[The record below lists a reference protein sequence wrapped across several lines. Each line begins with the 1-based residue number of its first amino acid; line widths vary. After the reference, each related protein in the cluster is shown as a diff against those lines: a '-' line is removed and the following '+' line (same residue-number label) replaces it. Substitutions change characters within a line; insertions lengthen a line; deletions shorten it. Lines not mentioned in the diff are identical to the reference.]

1 MFEIG
6 RVCMKTAGRE
16 AGKYCV
22 VVKKEDENFV
32 MVTGPRSIT
41 SVKRRRCNINHL
53 EPLTEKINIKSD
65 ASDADV
71 LKAYQDA
78 SVFVKLGLE
87 KPKKTKE
94 HVHEKKEHKERHEKK
109 EHTHKHEH
117 KEHKEHAHKHDHKEH
132 KHEKKET
139 KKPAKKPKAKTA
151 KKTKKK

>member
-22 VVKKEDENFV
+22 IIKKEDENFV
-32 MVTGPRSIT
+32 TVTGPKSLT

-53 EPLTEKINIKSD
+53 DPLTEKVNIKSD

-71 LKAYQDA
+71 LKAYQES

-87 KPKKTKE
+87 E
-94 HVHEKKEHKERHEKK
+94 WH
-109 EHTHKHEH
+109 
-117 KEHKEHAHKHDHKEH
+117 
-132 KHEKKET
+132 ET
-139 KKPAKKPKAKTA
+139 KT
-151 KKTKKK
+151 